1 MLFENMIVPIIGVQC
16 CAENDM
22 ENQGFKA
29 KKQAAPLFDVGGSC
43 YCFRV

>member
-1 MLFENMIVPIIGVQC
+1 MIVPIIGMQC

-29 KKQAAPLFDVGGSC
+29 KKQAAPLFDVDGLAGG
-43 YCFRV
+43 FRA